1 MKIWNTFYRNL
12 LVSYSPTLRF
22 REIHGDA
29 KTEELLD
36 KCITNL
42 KKALDQENQDY
53 DTIEVQ
59 AMNESFIVMNRGQV
73 VIAGEPAV

>member
-1 MKIWNTFYRNL
+1 MTLFSRNL

-36 KCITNL
+36 KCISDL
-42 KKALDQENQDY
+42 KIALEQQSQDS
-53 DTIEVQ
+53 DKIEVQ
-59 AMNESFIVMNRGQV
+59 AMNELFIVMTRKPN
-73 VIAGEPAV
+73 